1 MLGEGSGVVG
11 TEMEIAAEENVGGD
25 SCAERKQCISFV
37 YACGSDHTCAPD
49 VYGFSVAGIFYD
61 SGENIA
67 KRAGKRGELL
77 VGRMQNFFLCEKMS
91 KQGEWKWKVDDDD
104 VTVGVI

>member
-49 VYGFSVAGIFYD
+49 V
-61 SGENIA
+61 
-67 KRAGKRGELL
+67 
-77 VGRMQNFFLCEKMS
+77 
-91 KQGEWKWKVDDDD
+91 
-104 VTVGVI
+104 

>member
-1 MLGEGSGVVG
+1 MELSAQKL
-11 TEMEIAAEENVGGD
+11 EIATEENVGGG

-49 VYGFSVAGIFYD
+49 VYGFSVTGIFL
-61 SGENIA
+61 
-67 KRAGKRGELL
+67 RLQGKHSQKSWQERLL